1 MAGGKGE
8 GASAA
13 SAVCGGG
20 GSGDSR
26 WSHAGPAKRRRRSRA
41 RQRSRP
47 LHRPCC
53 FDSHKSTA
61 AGARLAPTVVDGRGR
76 GGGGIGPRQ
85 ARGCAS
91 ASRPR
96 GGGASLHDSLPLP
109 PTLSPLSPLSLSLRP
124 FPDHT
129 RRAPLPHARGTA
141 RPRERLLLHQ
151 AVGAGRPS
159 TTRSLA
165 LRRRHGMGR
174 EGSGGAGGLGSNPR
188 VGPPY
193 RPPRA
198 GAETVEAASRRSVAK
213 QNKVWVAQPRLRLSR
228 QGLPPQAI

>member
-76 GGGGIGPRQ
+76 GGGAEGLGKH
-85 ARGCAS
+85 AGV
-91 ASRPR
+91 
-96 GGGASLHDSLPLP
+96 
-109 PTLSPLSPLSLSLRP
+109 LRP
-124 FPDHT
+124 AA
-129 RRAPLPHARGTA
+129 RAG
-141 RPRERLLLHQ
+141 
-151 AVGAGRPS
+151 VGPPS
-159 TTRSLA
+159 TTRCLSHPPFPHSLRSPSPSVPFPTTRVG
-165 LRRRHGMGR
+165 LRCPTRAGQRARASASSFIRRW
-174 EGSGGAGGLGSNPR
+174 GLGAH
-188 VGPPY
+188 PP
-193 RPPRA
+193 P
-198 GAETVEAASRRSVAK
+198 EAS
-213 QNKVWVAQPRLRLSR
+213 P
-228 QGLPPQAI
+228 

>member
-76 GGGGIGPRQ
+76 GGGQR
-85 ARGCAS
+85 AS
-91 ASRPR
+91 ASTRVCFGQPPARGWGLPPR
-96 GGGASLHDSLPLP
+96 LVASPTHPFPTLSALPLP
-109 PTLSPLSPLSLSLRP
+109 PSLSRP
-124 FPDHT
+124 HASGSVAPRARDSAPA
-129 RRAPLPHARGTA
+129 RAPPPSSGGGGWAPIHHPKPRLEAPPRDGERG
-141 RPRERLLLHQ
+141 ER
-151 AVGAGRPS
+151 GG
-159 TTRSLA
+159 
-165 LRRRHGMGR
+165 
-174 EGSGGAGGLGSNPR
+174 GGAG
-188 VGPPY
+188 VQ
-193 RPPRA
+193 PPRRPA
-198 GAETVEAASRRSVAK
+198 
-213 QNKVWVAQPRLRLSR
+213 
-228 QGLPPQAI
+228 LPAPTGRCRDS

>member
-61 AGARLAPTVVDGRGR
+61 AGASAHSRGR
-76 GGGGIGPRQ
+76 TGKGGGGRGPRQ

-96 GGGASLHDSLPLP
+96 GGGASLHDSLPPP
-109 PTLSPLSPLSLSLRP
+109 PTLSPPTLSALPLPPSLSR
-124 FPDHT
+124 
-129 RRAPLPHARGTA
+129 PHASGSVAPRA
-141 RPRERLLLHQ
+141 RDSAPRERLLLHQ
-151 AVGAGRPS
+151 AVGAERPS

-174 EGSGGAGGLGSNPR
+174 EGSGG
-188 VGPPY
+188 
-193 RPPRA
+193 